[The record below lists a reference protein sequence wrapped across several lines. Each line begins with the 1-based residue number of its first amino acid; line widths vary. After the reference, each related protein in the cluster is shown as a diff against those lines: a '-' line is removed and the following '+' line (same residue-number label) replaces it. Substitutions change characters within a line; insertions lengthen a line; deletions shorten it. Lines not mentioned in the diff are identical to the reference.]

1 MRFQM
6 GLQDVELKKEYRSLR
21 DNVPRDFYVPLLKL
35 ANLYQRAVGY
45 FSSTALSVITP
56 GLCAFIRNGGKIQ
69 IVASP
74 KLSEDD
80 IEAIEKGYKERNEVF
95 QEALMREL
103 DVDDHYRY
111 ADRLN
116 LLANLIADNKL
127 DIKIVT
133 TTANNGL
140 GMYHEKLGLIHDDEG
155 NVVAFSGSMNETITA
170 LKDNYE
176 AFDVFCSWKSED
188 QDRVLQKEN
197 SFTAIWNDC
206 EANIEVVDFT
216 EVRKEIIQKYKI
228 APIDY
233 NLDEMELEEALENP
247 LENVDALYMYEDKGF
262 VKPKKI
268 RLYDYQLEAITN
280 WRAHGYRGI
289 FDMATGT
296 GKTYTGLSAAADLC
310 GEVHR
315 LAIFIVCP
323 YQHLVEQWVSD
334 IRVFGMN
341 PIIGY
346 SGSEQKD
353 YKKRL
358 KNAVFDFQLG
368 VKNFFC
374 FVCTNATFASKPIQ
388 NEARK
393 LGLDTLLIVDEAH
406 NFGANNL
413 SKTLDMDFEYRL
425 ALSATLERHKDEDGT
440 AILKS
445 FFGDKCIEY
454 SLDKAI
460 KEGKLTPYEYHPVVV
475 SLSEVELEKYQA
487 LTTEIGKCIMKKRN
501 GKTALNKKGERLVL
515 QRARVVAGAVEK
527 VERLRDLMEEYKHDT
542 NMLVYCGATRLMEQD
557 TDEIE
562 IDEDIRQIDYISR
575 MLNFDLRM
583 NTAQFTSRED
593 AEERK
598 RRIQAFDEEEV
609 QALVAIKCL
618 DEGVNIP
625 SIRTA
630 FILASTTNPKEYIQ
644 RRGRVL
650 RLFPGKDHAV
660 IYDFITLPRK
670 LDIVINTD
678 SELAGRE
685 VTLVKNEL
693 RRMIEFKDIAMNAY
707 KADHIV
713 NEIID
718 AYELYDFI
726 EDGMPC
732 ESWEE

>member
-188 QDRVLQKEN
+188 QDRVLQNEN

-368 VKNFFC
+368 VKKGGGLG
-374 FVCTNATFASKPIQ
+374 CTKATVASKPIQ

-527 VERLRDLMEEYKHDT
+527 IERLRDLMEEYKYDT
-542 NMLVYCGATRLMEQD
+542 NMLIYCGATRLMEQD

-707 KADHIV
+707 KADRIV

>member
-358 KNAVFDFQLG
+358 KNAVFDFRLG
-368 VKNFFC
+368 IKNFFC

-388 NEARK
+388 NEVRK
-393 LGLDTLLIVDEAH
+393 LGQDTLLLVDEAH
-406 NFGANNL
+406 NFGADHL
-413 SKTLDMDFEYRL
+413 SKTLDMNFEYRL
-425 ALSATLERHKDEDGT
+425 ALSATLERHNDEDGT

-445 FFGDKCIEY
+445 FFGEKCIAY

-460 KEGKLTPYEYHPVVV
+460 KEEKLTPYEYHPIVV
-475 SLSEVELEKYQA
+475 SLSEVELEKYQK
-487 LTTEIGKCIMKKRN
+487 LTIEIGKCIMKKRN

-527 VERLRDLMEEYKHDT
+527 IERLRDLMEEYKYDT
-542 NMLVYCGATRLMEQD
+542 NMLIYCGATRLMEQD
-557 TDEIE
+557 TDELE

-575 MLNFDLRM
+575 MLNFDLGM

-593 AEERK
+593 TEERK
-598 RRIQAFDEEEV
+598 QRIQAFEEEEI

-650 RLFPGKDHAV
+650 RRYPGKERAV
-660 IYDFITLPRK
+660 IYDFITLPRP
-670 LDIVINTD
+670 LAVVMNTS

-707 KADHIV
+707 EADHIV
-713 NEIID
+713 NEIVD
-718 AYELYDFI
+718 AYELYDFV
-726 EDGMPC
+726 EEGMPC

>member
-228 APIDY
+228 ALIDY

-707 KADHIV
+707 KADRIV

>member
-188 QDRVLQKEN
+188 QERVLQKEN

>member
-233 NLDEMELEEALENP
+233 NLDETESEEALENP

-334 IRVFGMN
+334 IRFFGMN

-650 RLFPGKDHAV
+650 RLAHEKDRAV

-707 KADHIV
+707 KADRIV

>member
-334 IRVFGMN
+334 IRFFGMN

-707 KADHIV
+707 KADRIV

>member
-6 GLQDVELKKEYRSLR
+6 SLQDVELKKEYRSLR

-374 FVCTNATFASKPIQ
+374 FVCTNVTFASKPIQ
-388 NEARK
+388 NEVRK
-393 LGLDTLLIVDEAH
+393 LGPDTLLIVDEAH
-406 NFGANNL
+406 NFGADNL

-445 FFGDKCIEY
+445 FFGEKCVEY

-527 VERLRDLMEEYKHDT
+527 IERLRDLMEEYKHDT

-707 KADHIV
+707 KADRIV

>member
-1 MRFQM
+1 MPCYNF
-6 GLQDVELKKEYRSLR
+6 SL
-21 DNVPRDFYVPLLKL
+21 P
-35 ANLYQRAVGY
+35 Q
-45 FSSTALSVITP
+45 
-56 GLCAFIRNGGKIQ
+56 Q
-69 IVASP
+69 
-74 KLSEDD
+74 
-80 IEAIEKGYKERNEVF
+80 
-95 QEALMREL
+95 
-103 DVDDHYRY
+103 
-111 ADRLN
+111 
-116 LLANLIADNKL
+116 
-127 DIKIVT
+127 
-133 TTANNGL
+133 
-140 GMYHEKLGLIHDDEG
+140 
-155 NVVAFSGSMNETITA
+155 
-170 LKDNYE
+170 
-176 AFDVFCSWKSED
+176 FCSWKSED

-707 KADHIV
+707 KADRIV

>member
-188 QDRVLQKEN
+188 QERVLQKEN

-527 VERLRDLMEEYKHDT
+527 IERLRDLMEEYKYDT
-542 NMLVYCGATRLMEQD
+542 NMLIYCGATRLMEQD

-707 KADHIV
+707 KADRIV

>member
-707 KADHIV
+707 KADRIV

>member
-598 RRIQAFDEEEV
+598 RRIQAFEEEEV

-707 KADHIV
+707 KADRIV